1 MTSQVV
7 ILISYHMR
15 RYSKISIFVDWFVWK
30 IWRTEKKT
38 SRVIVL
44 VLYNLAFD
52 FNVFVNYV
60 TSTVCPRSGKYKFVI

>member
-1 MTSQVV
+1 MDDMENS
-7 ILISYHMR
+7 L
-15 RYSKISIFVDWFVWK
+15 
-30 IWRTEKKT
+30 KT

-52 FNVFVNYV
+52 FNAFVNYV